1 MAEITVEDVEAGQ
14 AIYNKLTLAAYDFW
28 VLGVSNRWVWK
39 CPTEKLLIHFN
50 QHISANH
57 LDVGVGTGYF
67 MDRCTFPSDSPRIA
81 LMDMNENSL
90 SASEKR
96 IQRYKP
102 TLYQRNILQKIE
114 FDEKKFES
122 ISLNYVLHCLPGD
135 MSYKCDSVDNL
146 LELVVEGGV
155 IFGSTI
161 LSSGVPV
168 SGMAKRLMTIYNA
181 QKTFTN
187 RKDSYEQLEAQLQ
200 KRLKQVNIKTYGCV
214 AMFSGYKE

>member
-1 MAEITVEDVEAGQ
+1 MSEITVQDVEAGQ
-14 AIYNKLTLAAYDFW
+14 AIYNKRTLAAYDFW

-39 CPTEKLLIHFN
+39 CPTGKILRHFN

-67 MDRCTFPSDSPRIA
+67 MDRCTFPSNSPRVA
-81 LMDMNENSL
+81 LMDMNESSL
-90 SASEKR
+90 LASEKR
-96 IQRYKP
+96 IQRYMP
-102 TLYQRNILQKIE
+102 SLYQRNILQKID
-114 FDEKKFES
+114 FDGKKFES

-135 MSYKCDSVDNL
+135 MSYKCSSIDYL
-146 LELVVEGGV
+146 LELVVDGGV

-168 SGMAKRLMTIYNA
+168 SGTAKRLMAIYNA

-187 RKDSYEQLEAQLQ
+187 VEDSYEKLETQLQ
-200 KRLKQVNIKTYGCV
+200 KRLKRLSMKTYGCV
-214 AMFSGYKE
+214 ALFSGYKK